1 MRFCFNQRFPKECV
15 PFAFSRNT
23 AARTSANPPHPASPL
38 KGLAAVVENQA
49 FLFNRNAAARASV
62 HPLTPASP
70 AVPNSNNCVAV
81 RHKRTEGLRLA
92 VPTRPARLTPHGRR
106 SSAKQAATFHG
117 AVKPRGACRSLTSR
131 QSPVASPRCNEAT
144 MLFSTRLSTCVDVMP
159 FSSIATLQRE
169 PRPIH

>member
-1 MRFCFNQRFPKECV
+1 MESGRLLN
-15 PFAFSRNT
+15 
-23 AARTSANPPHPASPL
+23 
-38 KGLAAVVENQA
+38 GLAASIRRYTF
-49 FLFNRNAAARASV
+49 FLSRNAPTRAKAI
-62 HPLTPASP
+62 PLTPASP
-70 AVPNSNNCVAV
+70 AAPNSNNCVAV

-159 FSSIATLQRE
+159 FSSIATLQQGPVPTHSI
-169 PRPIH
+169 PRRTRCRSCCRQA